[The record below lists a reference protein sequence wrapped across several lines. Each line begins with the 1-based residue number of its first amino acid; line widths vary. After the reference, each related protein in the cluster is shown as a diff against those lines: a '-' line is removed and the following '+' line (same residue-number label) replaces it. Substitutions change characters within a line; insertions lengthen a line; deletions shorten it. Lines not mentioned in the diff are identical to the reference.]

1 MNEKEILEALTG
13 FKDLIYSMLE
23 TQKKQN
29 EAIALITD
37 RLHIVEHLL
46 KDITSKNEVQ
56 K

>member
-1 MNEKEILEALTG
+1 MCEKETLEALIG
-13 FKDLIYSMLE
+13 LKDLIYSMLE

-29 EAIALITD
+29 EAIAIITD

-46 KDITSKNEVQ
+46 KDITSKNEEQ